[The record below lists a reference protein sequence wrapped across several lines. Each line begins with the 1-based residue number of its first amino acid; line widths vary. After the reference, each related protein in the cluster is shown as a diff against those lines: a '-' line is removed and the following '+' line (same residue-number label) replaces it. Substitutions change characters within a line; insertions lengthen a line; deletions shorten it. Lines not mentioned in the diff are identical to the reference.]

1 MFQELRLLHTRFA
14 EGCFSCTCNAHPK
27 AAWVKSEIKSMITA
41 MLYKYAQNKLE
52 RHTASVHSGYLYV
65 IELWVIFMYLPHQP
79 SPLIT
84 LLFLSICML

>member
-1 MFQELRLLHTRFA
+1 
-14 EGCFSCTCNAHPK
+14 
-27 AAWVKSEIKSMITA
+27 MITA